1 MSDGIFS
8 SFRVSAM
15 GLRAQRIRLDVAAE
29 NLANIETTR
38 TPEGGPY
45 RPQTTVFRAGA
56 GPKAAWG
63 SAKKGAVSFRQL
75 LATHERH
82 LEGGG
87 APAPPTPAAAGPSL
101 DVQVTEVAEPF
112 TSEFNPQHP
121 DADETGVVLKPNVD
135 PIGEMLTLIK
145 ATRAYEANA
154 TALDAAKQMLNRAL
168 DI

>member
-8 SFRVSAM
+8 SFRNSAM
-15 GLRAQRIRLDVAAE
+15 ALRAQRIRLDVAAE
-29 NLANIETTR
+29 NLANVETTR
-38 TPEGGPY
+38 TVAGGPY
-45 RPQTTVFRAGA
+45 RPKTTLFQATA
-56 GPKAAWG
+56 AEQAPWGP
-63 SAKKGAVSFRQL
+63 AKRGPVSFRQL

-82 LEGGG
+82 MAGGE
-87 APAPPTPAAAGPSL
+87 PAASSPEVNGPRL
-101 DVQVTEVAEPF
+101 GVQVLEITEPF
-112 TSEFNPQHP
+112 TSEYNPTHP

-135 PIGEMLTLIK
+135 PIGEMMTLIK